1 MPWFRWWWVLLGRGE
16 SQRRRGKG
24 ACGGKSKKQKR
35 GGKGEERVWD
45 HHTSFFGSFVFCFVV
60 LIAVSQ
66 FERTSKD
73 RINIW
78 FSYVCSKSHVLAMNQ
93 GVKLDEKE
101 IRSRKDTPNTRQT
114 LSSSLPLITT
124 LYEIDI
130 YPYYQSVNNKKQQST
145 MILYRIRA

>member
-1 MPWFRWWWVLLGRGE
+1 MMGTPWSWGEPKEEGEGRVW
-16 SQRRRGKG
+16 
-24 ACGGKSKKQKR
+24 
-35 GGKGEERVWD
+35 GEEQKAKKRRERGRASMGSS
-45 HHTSFFGSFVFCFVV
+45 HLFFWLLRLLFCCI
-60 LIAVSQ
+60 IAVSR
-66 FERTSKD
+66 FERTSRD

-130 YPYYQSVNNKKQQST
+130 YYLLSSINNKEQQST